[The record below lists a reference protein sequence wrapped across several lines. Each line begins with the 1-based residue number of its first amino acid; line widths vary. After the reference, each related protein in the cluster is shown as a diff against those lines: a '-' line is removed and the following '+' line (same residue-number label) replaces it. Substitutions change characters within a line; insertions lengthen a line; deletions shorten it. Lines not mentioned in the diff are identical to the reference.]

1 MTTQGNV
8 AKNDSYIRN
17 AKRIGGTRINDDWQ
31 YLEEQPLPDNP
42 TTDQIFNQGY
52 RQQGLGKRKIE
63 RTNREEDDNVIDLQ
77 NYRARATG
85 NRYLNQQ
92 QNGFSKNVGKLLKNK
107 VLSQGLDIVNK
118 RKTLAVN
125 RSIMYWGGYLWLFV
139 QLPFATL
146 CVVTFALMGGISAI
160 GESISESN
168 ILFKLLSSIVD
179 KTLDFLKSL
188 TGVGLTDVVAALF
201 FLFYIITFTVGML
214 TLLGAYLQHNTV
226 MNNPLNGEASGLKMG
241 ALLLAIIGYSVPLLN
256 MFPWVLVWLFT
267 ISKYPR

>member
-8 AKNDSYIRN
+8 AKNNSYIRN

-52 RQQGLGKRKIE
+52 RQQGLGERKIE
-63 RTNREEDDNVIDLQ
+63 RANREEDDNVIDLQ

-92 QNGFSKNVGKLLKNK
+92 QNRFSKNVGKLLKNK
-107 VLSQGLDIVNK
+107 TLSQGLNTVNK

-188 TGVGLTDVVAALF
+188 TGVGLTDVVAGLF
-201 FLFYIITFTVGML
+201 FLFYIIAFAVGMI
-214 TLLGAYLQHNTV
+214 TLMGTYLQHSTV
-226 MNNPLNGEASGLKMG
+226 LNNPLNGEASGLKMG